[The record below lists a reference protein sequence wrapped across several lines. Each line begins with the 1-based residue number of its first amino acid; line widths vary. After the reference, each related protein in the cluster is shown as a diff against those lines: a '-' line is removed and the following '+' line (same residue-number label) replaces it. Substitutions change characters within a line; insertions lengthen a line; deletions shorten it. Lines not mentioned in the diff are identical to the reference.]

1 MEANTRQLEA
11 IFDPNVFFQVPLFQR
26 PYVWTETDNW
36 EPLWE
41 DIRALL
47 DRQLATGKARAH
59 FLGAI
64 VLEQVPHPAGS
75 IETRQVVPNARP
87 NKLVRIAKAATIR
100 NGERT

>member
-41 DIRALL
+41 DIQALL
-47 DRQLATGKARAH
+47 DRQLRTGKSRAH

-64 VLEQVPHPAGS
+64 VLEQLPHAAGS
-75 IETRQVVPNARP
+75 IETRQVIDGQAQLAGRS
-87 NKLVRIAKAATIR
+87 
-100 NGERT
+100 G